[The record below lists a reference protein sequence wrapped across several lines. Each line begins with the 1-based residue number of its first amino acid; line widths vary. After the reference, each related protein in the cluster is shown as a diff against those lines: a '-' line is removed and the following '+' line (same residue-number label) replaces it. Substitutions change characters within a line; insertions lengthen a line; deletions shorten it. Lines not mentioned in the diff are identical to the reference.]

1 MFWDTVSSRFCFCWL
16 FTASPSPLQRTL
28 SDFSIDHL
36 VMSMSRLCNYLDHS
50 ILYSHKKCIKVC
62 SPEFTST
69 QYSQRFTLFQPDE
82 CDMVDDRVMF
92 GESLNLLSSLFS
104 HLWNGHH
111 TSYLTGYCLGCARLC
126 ENQKQVPMLC
136 EWTRTVGFL

>member
-1 MFWDTVSSRFCFCWL
+1 
-16 FTASPSPLQRTL
+16 
-28 SDFSIDHL
+28 
-36 VMSMSRLCNYLDHS
+36 MSMSRLCNYLGHS

-92 GESLNLLSSLFS
+92 GKSLNLLSSLYF
-104 HLWNGHH
+104 LICEMDIILV
-111 TSYLTGYCLGCARLC
+111 TS
-126 ENQKQVPMLC
+126 QD
-136 EWTRTVGFL
+136 TV